1 MKRAAMLMIA
11 VALLLPMVVG
21 AQTTTMPFTYT
32 TTAPTTGNPVV
43 TYEWQYSPNAVVAW
57 IASGTSTGL
66 SKVINLPVG
75 VACIVR
81 VRGIDALG
89 QAGAWSPVADPNT
102 PNAGPPGACGK
113 PSWL

>member
-1 MKRAAMLMIA
+1 MKRIAQLTIALAMLMS
-11 VALLLPMVVG
+11 VTVY
-21 AQTTTMPFTYT
+21 AQTAVMPFTYT

-57 IASGTSTGL
+57 LAAGTSTGL
-66 SKVINLPVG
+66 SKVISLPVG

-102 PNAGPPGACGK
+102 PNAGPPGACVK